1 LADGGVLNKNTRY
14 GLKMKKKS
22 YFHPMNWIRS
32 IVKFWKT
39 IQIIL
44 LYLVS
49 ILLVYFMFP
58 REGKFK
64 YEYSKNKPWMHET
77 LVAPFDIP
85 IYKPDQQVQ
94 RERDSLLRN
103 AKLYFYY
110 DTLVG
115 SSMGS
120 AFSTDY
126 SNLVSSMG
134 IGVYVSDTWAVT
146 GQIISGLLGEIYS
159 TGIIERHPVLEGK
172 ETDLLPVM
180 VVRNTMAEEKRYR
193 DFYTERSAYVYLTGE
208 IERKSPRSMAIVNR
222 LALNEYLRPNL
233 LYDEEMTAR
242 VRQASLEQLTLT
254 QGMVQAG
261 QRIIARGELVS
272 SARFQVIES
281 LRREYESNP
290 NVGKNYLVVYSGQF
304 LLISLVFMALF
315 WFIYYFR
322 KDILISTKQ
331 TLFTLGLIVVMVG
344 LTMAAAT
351 NDAVSVYV
359 IPFVVVPIFLKTFF
373 DIRYALFVYMIT
385 LLLAG
390 FWVPNS
396 YQFVLMNFLAGLV
409 GLFSLRSYYKR
420 GILFY
425 TAIFIFAT
433 YAVVYILLSLL
444 QEGDLSEIRWINV
457 LWLAGNGLL
466 VLTIYPLVFF
476 FERIFGF
483 LSDATLFELS
493 DTNQPLLRKLAEK
506 APGTFQHSMQVANLA
521 EEAILRVGGNSLL
534 VRAGALYHDIG
545 KMENPEYFIEN
556 LHEGI
561 NPHNELD
568 FRSSARLIIGHVNKG
583 EEIGRKYKLPN
594 KIIDF
599 IRTHHGTSTVQYF
612 YRSFINSN
620 PAEEVDINEFT
631 YPGPRPYS
639 KETSVLMMADSAEAA
654 SRTLKSYTQETIHQL
669 VENIVEHQ
677 MREGQ
682 FSDTNLTFADI
693 SAIKEILKAKISNI
707 YHSRIEY
714 PE

>member
-1 LADGGVLNKNTRY
+1 
-14 GLKMKKKS
+14 
-22 YFHPMNWIRS
+22 MNWIKG

-44 LYLVS
+44 IYIIS

-77 LVAPFDIP
+77 LVAPFDFP
-85 IYKPDQQVQ
+85 IYKPDQQIQ
-94 RERDSLLRN
+94 QERDSLEHHI
-103 AKLYFYY
+103 KLYFFH
-110 DTLVG
+110 DSLIG
-115 SSMGS
+115 SNMISSFTSDYNSM
-120 AFSTDY
+120 
-126 SNLVSSMG
+126 VSSMG
-134 IGVYVSDTWAVT
+134 IGAYVADAWTFTGHVISD
-146 GQIISGLLGEIYS
+146 ILSEIYLK
-159 TGIIERHPVLEGK
+159 GLIERHPVLDGK
-172 ETDLLPVM
+172 EVDQLSIM
-180 VVRNTMAEEKRYR
+180 AVRNTLAEENRYSM
-193 DFYTERSAYVYLTGE
+193 FYTELSAYEHLIAE
-208 IERKSPRSMAIVNR
+208 LKMISPGSLSILSRMN
-222 LALNEYLRPNL
+222 LNDYLRPNM
-233 LYDEEMTAR
+233 LYDEAMTSKVQEATL
-242 VRQASLEQLTLT
+242 QELTLT

-272 SARFQVIES
+272 GSEFLIIES

-290 NVGKNYLVVYSGQF
+290 NVDKNYFVVYLGQL
-304 LLISLVFMALF
+304 LLISLIFLAMF
-315 WFIYYFR
+315 WFIFYFR
-322 KDILISTKQ
+322 KDILISRTK
-331 TLFTLGLIVVMVG
+331 TFFTLGLIVVMVG
-344 LTMAAAT
+344 LTRAAST
-351 NDAVSVYV
+351 NEAVSVYV
-359 IPFVVVPIFLKTFF
+359 IPFVIVPIFLKTFF

-409 GLFSLRSYYKR
+409 GVFSLRSYYKR

-425 TAIFIFAT
+425 TATFVFAA
-433 YAVVYILLSLL
+433 YALIYILVSIM
-444 QEGDLSEIRWINV
+444 QEGDLSQINWINV

-466 VLTIYPLVFF
+466 ILTVYPLVFL

-521 EEAILRVGGNSLL
+521 EEAILKVGGNSLL
-534 VRAGALYHDIG
+534 VRAGAMYHDIG
-545 KMENPEYFIEN
+545 KMENPHYYIEN
-556 LHEGI
+556 QHDGV

-568 FRSSARLIIGHVNKG
+568 FRSSAKVIIDHTIQGV
-583 EEIGRKYKLPN
+583 EIGKKHNLPV

-612 YRSFINSN
+612 YRSFVNAN
-620 PAEEVDINEFT
+620 PDEDVDINEFT
-631 YPGPRPYS
+631 YPGPKPSS
-639 KETSVLMMADSAEAA
+639 KENAVMMMADSVEAA
-654 SRTLKSYTQETIHQL
+654 SRTLKNYTADTIHDL
-669 VENIVEHQ
+669 VESIVAHQ
-677 MREGQ
+677 AEEDQ
-682 FSDTNLTFADI
+682 FSEADLTFADI
-693 SAIKEILKAKISNI
+693 TIIKEIFKNRLSNI

>member
-1 LADGGVLNKNTRY
+1 
-14 GLKMKKKS
+14 
-22 YFHPMNWIRS
+22 MNWIKR

-44 LYLVS
+44 IYVIS

-77 LVAPFDIP
+77 LVAPFDFP

-94 RERDSLLRN
+94 REKDSLQSN
-103 AKLYFYY
+103 IKLYFFH
-110 DTLVG
+110 DTLIGNNVISTFEG
-115 SSMGS
+115 DYNSM
-120 AFSTDY
+120 
-126 SNLVSSMG
+126 VSSMG
-134 IGVYVSDTWAVT
+134 IGSYISDAWTFT
-146 GQIISGLLGEIYS
+146 GHFISDILFEIYGS
-159 TGIIERHPVLEGK
+159 GIIERHPVLEGK
-172 ETDLLPVM
+172 ELDQLSVM
-180 VVRNTMAEEKRYR
+180 AVKNTLAEEARYST
-193 DFYTERSAYVYLTGE
+193 FYTERSAYEHLIAE
-208 IERKSPRSMAIVNR
+208 LERINPGSLAILNR
-222 LALNEYLRPNL
+222 MNLNDYMRPNM
-233 LYDEEMTAR
+233 LYNEEMTSK
-242 VRQASLEQLTLT
+242 VHDVSQLELTLT
-254 QGMVQAG
+254 QGMVQSG

-272 SARFQVIES
+272 GSDFLIIES

-290 NVGKNYLVVYSGQF
+290 NVDKNYLVVYLGQL
-304 LLISLVFMALF
+304 LLITLIFLALF

-322 KDILISTKQ
+322 KDILISRKQ
-331 TLFTLGLIVVMVG
+331 TFFTLGLIVIMVG
-344 LTMAAAT
+344 LTRAAST

-359 IPFVVVPIFLKTFF
+359 IPFVIVPIFLMTFF
-373 DIRYALFVYMIT
+373 DIRYALFVHMIT

-396 YQFVLMNFLAGLV
+396 YQFVLMNFLSGLV
-409 GLFSLRSYYKR
+409 GVFSLRSYYKR

-425 TAIFIFAT
+425 TATFVFSA
-433 YAVVYILLSLL
+433 YALIYILVSIM
-444 QEGDLSEIRWINV
+444 QEGDLSQINWINV

-466 VLTIYPLVFF
+466 ILTVYPLVFL

-521 EEAILRVGGNSLL
+521 EEGILRVGGNSLL
-534 VRAGALYHDIG
+534 VRAGAMYHDIG
-545 KMENPEYFIEN
+545 KMENPQYFIEN
-556 LHEGI
+556 QHDGV
-561 NPHNELD
+561 NPHNDLD
-568 FRSSARLIIGHVNKG
+568 FRSSAKVIIDHTILGV
-583 EEIGRKYKLPN
+583 EIGKKHNLPE

-612 YRSFINSN
+612 YRSFINAN
-620 PAEEVDINEFT
+620 PDKEVDISEFT
-631 YPGPRPYS
+631 YPGPKPSS
-639 KETSVLMMADSAEAA
+639 KENAVMMMADSVEAA
-654 SRTLKSYTQETIHQL
+654 SRTLKIYTPESIHEL

-677 MREGQ
+677 AKEDQ
-682 FSDTNLTFADI
+682 FSEADLTFGDI
-693 SAIKEILKAKISNI
+693 SIIKEIFENRLSNI

>member
-1 LADGGVLNKNTRY
+1 
-14 GLKMKKKS
+14 MKKKS

-159 TGIIERHPVLEGK
+159 TGIIESHPVLEGK